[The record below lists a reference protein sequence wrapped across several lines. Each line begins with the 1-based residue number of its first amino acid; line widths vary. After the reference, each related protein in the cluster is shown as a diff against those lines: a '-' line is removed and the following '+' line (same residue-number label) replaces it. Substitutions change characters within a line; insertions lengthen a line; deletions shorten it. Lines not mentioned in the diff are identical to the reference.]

1 MLEIFVFFY
10 EEQCR
15 YKTQITNFK
24 SYNIFSRLSKYLDN
38 KIVIMIAH
46 RLSTI
51 KDADEIYVMN
61 EGKIVE
67 YGSHDEL
74 ININGLYR
82 KMYEENSNNS

>member
-10 EEQCR
+10 EKQCR
-15 YKTQITNFK
+15 YKIQITNFK

>member
-1 MLEIFVFFY
+1 
-10 EEQCR
+10 
-15 YKTQITNFK
+15 
-24 SYNIFSRLSKYLDN
+24 
-38 KIVIMIAH
+38 MIAH